1 MFTTEL
7 VVAVKRQLLAWSW
20 RSLAAEVLLR
30 PTWLP
35 PITGQSPFV
44 ALAATVIGT
53 STMLKPASTSA
64 LLAS

>member
-1 MFTTEL
+1 MFAAEL

-20 RSLAAEVLLR
+20 QSLAAEVLLR
-30 PTWLP
+30 PAWLP

-53 STMLKPASTSA
+53 STMPRLASTSA
-64 LLAS
+64 PLAS